1 MVKRKNDFEDL
12 ISHILTFGVI
22 FSIIFLLIGVI
33 IYLIQTK
40 EIVLEENWVLKGENL
55 FMVLINIFNKI
66 FQNNLSYTFM
76 AIGILLLMLT
86 QYIRV
91 IVSVA
96 YFSIIKDWKYIVI
109 TLIVF
114 IILTLSIIGYFKV

>member
-1 MVKRKNDFEDL
+1 MVKRKNDIEDL

-22 FSIIFLLIGVI
+22 FSIIFLSIGVI

-40 EIVLEENWVLKGENL
+40 EIILEENWTLKGENL
-55 FMVLINIFNKI
+55 FIVLINIFNKI

-96 YFSIIKDWKYIVI
+96 YFSIIKDWKYVVI

-114 IILTLSIIGYFKV
+114 IILTLSIIGYF

>member
-12 ISHILTFGVI
+12 ISRILTFGVI

-40 EIVLEENWVLKGENL
+40 EIVLEENWTLKGENL
-55 FMVLINIFNKI
+55 FIVLINIFNNI

-96 YFSIIKDWKYIVI
+96 YFSIIKDWKYVVI